1 MKKSYLFSAFAAGMV
16 MLSACS
22 SDGDLTGGNV
32 GNESN
37 DAVQQIVLQVA
48 NTGEGMQTRAGRP
61 LLSSEAKQSIDQV
74 KIIICDNAT
83 GNKNK
88 VLYVETIN
96 NWQDVSST
104 YNEGGHGRKKT
115 IQLTGNNKLG
125 KGDYTIYAFGY
136 EATTETKSSDYNDL
150 NDNIVNVSVGA
161 KFNPNTVVTLK
172 DPTKSKGE
180 EIFAGSYT
188 LKLSADNLG
197 FDKPVVLNR
206 QVAGTF
212 GYFDKIPYVEGAAK
226 LQLVASNGNTSLVL
240 GGFNSFDLTGNGTGN
255 GTNVNYVVNGTN
267 AATDNVVYT
276 IDLKDWFT
284 AVKDDDSDG
293 LIDATNW
300 KKPASYTNANFKTC
314 SVFGGTFLIPFEKT
328 ANNTFVLK
336 LTNEAGTVLKQWTVK
351 LPSTDRQLSNYTL
364 SYWNSATSLFATN
377 SVKDNADKYSVVRNH
392 LYGIGERAL
401 DEPENPD
408 KPDPSNPDPDKPEP
422 LNKKQEL
429 TLHVNDNWEV
439 IHKMELE

>member
-22 SDGDLTGGNV
+22 NDGDLNGGNA

-150 NDNIVNVSVGA
+150 DDKIVNVSVGA
-161 KFNPNTVVTLK
+161 KFDPNTVVTLK

-188 LKLSADNLG
+188 LILSADNLG

-212 GYFDKIPYVEGAAK
+212 GYFDNIPYVDGAAK

-240 GGFNSFDLTGNGTGN
+240 GGFNSFDLTGNGKGN
-255 GTNVNYVVNGTN
+255 STNVNYVVNGTTE
-267 AATDNVVYT
+267 ASDNVIYT
-276 IDLKDWFT
+276 IDLKNWFSN
-284 AVKDDDSDG
+284 VKDDNTDG
-293 LIDATNW
+293 LIDADTNW
-300 KKPASYTNANFKTC
+300 KGDAKKYATG
-314 SVFGGTFLIPFEKT
+314 SVFGGTFLIPFAKVDSKK
-328 ANNTFVLK
+328 TFVLQ
-336 LTNEAGTVLKQWTVK
+336 LTDDAGKVLKEWTVK
-351 LPSTDRQLSNYTL
+351 LPSGDGQLSAY
-364 SYWNSATSLFATN
+364 SFFKWNGTTFENTPN
-377 SVKDNADKYSVVRNH
+377 VQDTQDKYSVVRNH

-401 DEPENPD
+401 DNPTNPGN
-408 KPDPSNPDPDKPEP
+408 PDPSNPDKPEP

-439 IHKMELE
+439 IHNMELE